1 MAPAADFSEQ
11 YYLRLLERRPA
22 SVFFVPAGAL
32 LARFVRAAVCIK
44 HRRDEHRG
52 LFKQLTLNRGRPMAP
67 ASETS

>member
-32 LARFVRAAVCIK
+32 LARFVEQPSVSSIGEMNIAAC
-44 HRRDEHRG
+44 
-52 LFKQLTLNRGRPMAP
+52 L
-67 ASETS
+67 SS